1 MGRKGIAALICEPF
15 LVVPGLH
22 ILPQNYFERLYAT
35 VRENGGVFIAD
46 ENQTGLGRIGTH
58 NWAFQ
63 KTGIIPDIVTTGTSI
78 GNGHPMVCSNSLL
91 LQIDFNQYYK
101 NTLILLKPLMY
112 FIFQAAVIC
121 KREISDSLRG
131 YFSTFGGNPVAC
143 SIGLAVLRVLK
154 NEKLKSSA
162 NNVGRVLASLLS
174 NIMNK
179 YPEKVGDIR
188 GQGLIWALE
197 IVQDN
202 NSKEADPKFARL
214 ITDLM
219 RKNEKILLGLTG
231 MHNNVL
237 LFTPPLC
244 FTVDNS
250 RRYFLLYQSFLKTI
264 RLYTVIYCILTV
276 CNLEIYFRFVK
287 SLDNSIANALAAQ
300 ISEPESAKTS
310 SNTNSNPTLK
320 RSLNPFSST
329 PDPQMHLNTTTSEDE
344 SNKRKIIKMQTSKDE
359 AANGECFV
367 NDYDDLDQNA
377 IYVF

>member
-1 MGRKGIAALICEPF
+1 M
-15 LVVPGLH
+15 
-22 ILPQNYFERLYAT
+22 
-35 VRENGGVFIAD
+35 
-46 ENQTGLGRIGTH
+46 
-58 NWAFQ
+58 
-63 KTGIIPDIVTTGTSI
+63 
-78 GNGHPMVCSNSLL
+78 
-91 LQIDFNQYYK
+91 
-101 NTLILLKPLMY
+101 
-112 FIFQAAVIC
+112 
-121 KREISDSLRG
+121 RG

-250 RRYFLLYQSFLKTI
+250 RRSFFYYIRHFLKQLI
-264 RLYTVIYCILTV
+264 
-276 CNLEIYFRFVK
+276 
-287 SLDNSIANALAAQ
+287 
-300 ISEPESAKTS
+300 
-310 SNTNSNPTLK
+310 
-320 RSLNPFSST
+320 
-329 PDPQMHLNTTTSEDE
+329 
-344 SNKRKIIKMQTSKDE
+344 
-359 AANGECFV
+359 
-367 NDYDDLDQNA
+367 
-377 IYVF
+377 

>member
-1 MGRKGIAALICEPF
+1 M
-15 LVVPGLH
+15 
-22 ILPQNYFERLYAT
+22 LP
-35 VRENGGVFIAD
+35 
-46 ENQTGLGRIGTH
+46 
-58 NWAFQ
+58 
-63 KTGIIPDIVTTGTSI
+63 
-78 GNGHPMVCSNSLL
+78 
-91 LQIDFNQYYK
+91 
-101 NTLILLKPLMY
+101 KPLMSV
-112 FIFQAAVIC
+112 IFQAAVIC

-250 RRYFLLYQSFLKTI
+250 RRSLFLL
-264 RLYTVIYCILTV
+264 
-276 CNLEIYFRFVK
+276 
-287 SLDNSIANALAAQ
+287 
-300 ISEPESAKTS
+300 
-310 SNTNSNPTLK
+310 
-320 RSLNPFSST
+320 
-329 PDPQMHLNTTTSEDE
+329 H
-344 SNKRKIIKMQTSKDE
+344 
-359 AANGECFV
+359 
-367 NDYDDLDQNA
+367 
-377 IYVF
+377 